1 MNVSSLN
8 QADIQFY
15 VILLTIFFTFV
26 LTFSTLGVLLAVLSW
41 TKVQALEK
49 STHTVQM
56 VPIDEEI
63 DKANRD
69 YMEQWA
75 TSQKSLE
82 EQAKMDIEDRDD
94 LMPEFA
100 SSEEDKKTYTF

>member
-1 MNVSSLN
+1 MSITIDNQVIIALLFILGLTSSL
-8 QADIQFY
+8 IS
-15 VILLTIFFTFV
+15 VV
-26 LTFSTLGVLLAVLSW
+26 LSILSW

>member
-1 MNVSSLN
+1 MSVTIDN
-8 QADIQFY
+8 Q
-15 VILLTIFFTFV
+15 VIV
-26 LTFSTLGVLLAVLSW
+26 STLFFIALTTSFFSCMFSILSW